1 VIIVILIGEIRAY
14 VWMQC
19 LGIWIWR

>member
-1 VIIVILIGEIRAY
+1 VIIVILICEIRAY